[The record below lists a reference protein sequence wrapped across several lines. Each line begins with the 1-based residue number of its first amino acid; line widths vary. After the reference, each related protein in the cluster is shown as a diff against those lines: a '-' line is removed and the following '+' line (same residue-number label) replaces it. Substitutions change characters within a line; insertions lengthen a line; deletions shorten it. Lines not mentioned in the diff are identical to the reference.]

1 MELIQ
6 DTCFWCRTRI
16 SRSSINLAWL
26 CDYESSDCDSH
37 PVSFDLATLK
47 PNGEL
52 APHQTR
58 KEVYAI
64 IRRNH
69 YIELAQR
76 SGKYIREVDDNVVLI
91 SKKARKTSRNAAKNI
106 LPHTGTIRR
115 KVYDTIASH
124 GYYGATDFALEK
136 ALNGKHQTISSLRR
150 SLVIDGYV
158 VDSGRTRINETGN
171 ECTVWVVKESQT
183 QETLF
188 GPLMSETFSN
198 NV

>member
-1 MELIQ
+1 MLIIEDQ
-6 DTCFWCRTRI
+6 CFWCRTRI
-16 SRSSINLAWL
+16 SRTSVNLAWV

-37 PVSFDLATLK
+37 PVAFDLETLK

-58 KEVYAI
+58 KEVHAI
-64 IRRNH
+64 IRRSH
-69 YIELAQR
+69 YIDMAQR

-91 SKKARKTSRNAAKNI
+91 SKKARKTSRNAAQNI

-115 KVYDTIASH
+115 KVYDTIKSQ
-124 GYYGATDFALEK
+124 GYYGATDFALER
-136 ALNGKHQTISSLRR
+136 ALAGKHQTISSLRR
-150 SLVIDGYV
+150 SLVLDGYV

-171 ECTVWVVKESQT
+171 ECIVWVVKESLSK
-183 QETLF
+183 ESLF
-188 GPLMSETFSN
+188 GPLMSETLFT